1 MKRFILIAAMLFAF
15 GSIATAQTAAQQIV
29 AVYVT
34 GDADNNIKKVIGSKL
49 VSGITR
55 SEGYTAVERTADFLA
70 GLTKEQ
76 DFQMSG
82 AVSDSQIARLGA
94 YFGVNYV
101 LVADMSEVFGQSFV
115 SARMIDVQTAQI
127 TNSTEESAVVND
139 MESLTKLSETIVLKL
154 FYVTYFAVDDIK
166 ILGPFSDA
174 KSLRDVSVPAG
185 YHIASKEEAE
195 RIIRNNQI
203 LKRNTN
209 LPIFT
214 DIKKDWSD
222 KTQYFTVK
230 YYANNSTYKVKDT
243 ESKEIEYTQYN
254 ISYTIIYGV
263 NNSSTRS
270 SYYIT
275 NGTWGSFEYYY
286 NRYNYPATSSQWG
299 CATEGLKDIRCN
311 QTITAGYVYLI
322 KDKENKKE
330 GE

>member
-15 GSIATAQTAAQQIV
+15 GSIATAQTAAKQKV

-49 VSGITR
+49 VTGITR

-76 DFQMSG
+76 DYQMSG
-82 AVSDSQIARLGA
+82 AVSDSQIARLGQQ
-94 YFGVNYV
+94 FGVSYV

-154 FYVTYFAVDDIK
+154 FYVNYFAVDDIK

-174 KSLRDVSVPAG
+174 KSLREVSVPAG

-214 DIKKDWSD
+214 DIERSGRTLW
-222 KTQYFTVK
+222 QYFTVK
-230 YYANNSTYKVKDT
+230 YYVNNSTHNVKDT
-243 ESKEIEYTQYN
+243 DSEQRPYYKAD

-263 NNSSTRS
+263 NNNSTGS
-270 SYYIT
+270 AYYIDDT
-275 NGTWGSFEYYY
+275 NQRGFEYYY
-286 NRYNYPATSSQWG
+286 NMYNYPATSSKWRS
-299 CATEGLKDIRCN
+299 ATSGLNDMTYN
-311 QTITAGYVYLI
+311 QRLTAGYVYLI